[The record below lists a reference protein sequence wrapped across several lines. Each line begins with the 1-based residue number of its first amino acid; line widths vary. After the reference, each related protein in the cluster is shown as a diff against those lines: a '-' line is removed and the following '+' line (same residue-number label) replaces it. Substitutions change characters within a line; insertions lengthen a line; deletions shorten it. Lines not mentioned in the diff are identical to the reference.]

1 MRLPIVTQREV
12 LRLASDPRLSN
23 RAIGLLAKVSHN
35 TVRTIRDQLAQCGQS
50 WEELKH
56 LDDKALAERLRTQP
70 RTSPQ
75 RKAYP
80 SWPAVHEQLKLPD
93 ITLELLWQEF
103 RTSEPESVSYAQFTR
118 LYREWV
124 NMRKLS
130 MRQIHLPGDKCFVDF
145 CGRTMPVTNPDTG
158 AISQAQVFVATL
170 GASGYI
176 FATAVNS
183 QTTPDWLKCNVL
195 ALEFFDGV
203 PRFVVP
209 DNLKSAVTKNTRD
222 VVTLNRAYAEFSEH
236 YGFQIYP
243 ARPRKPKDKSL
254 GEIAVQLVQRF
265 VLARLRASTF
275 FSLEELNEKISY
287 WVDELNVTGQ
297 QTHLSDPTAKGDG
310 VHLFKWTP
318 LLAF

>member
-12 LRLASDPRLSN
+12 LRLASDPKLSN

-35 TVRTIRDQLAQCGQS
+35 TVRTIRDQLAQCEQS

-56 LDDKALAERLRTQP
+56 LDDTALAERLRTHP
-70 RTSPQ
+70 KTSSQ
-75 RKAYP
+75 RKVYP

-103 RTSEPESVSYAQFTR
+103 RTSEPEGVSYAQFTR

-124 NMRKLS
+124 NRQKLS

-145 CGRTMPVTNPDTG
+145 CGRTMPLTNPDTG

-183 QTTPDWLKCNVL
+183 QTTPDWLKCNAL
-195 ALEFFDGV
+195 AV
-203 PRFVVP
+203 
-209 DNLKSAVTKNTRD
+209 
-222 VVTLNRAYAEFSEH
+222 
-236 YGFQIYP
+236 I
-243 ARPRKPKDKSL
+243 SL
-254 GEIAVQLVQRF
+254 
-265 VLARLRASTF
+265 
-275 FSLEELNEKISY
+275 
-287 WVDELNVTGQ
+287 
-297 QTHLSDPTAKGDG
+297 
-310 VHLFKWTP
+310 
-318 LLAF
+318 